1 MQFIIP
7 INEAEAKED
16 GTKGSVTF
24 DVVETNSQCARTNK
38 RKLREYF
45 IARGVKRTEVKK
57 VMRVM
62 FPDGDFGIPYAN
74 RVK

>member
-7 INEAEAKED
+7 INEAEARED
-16 GTKGSVTF
+16 GTQGTVTF
-24 DVVETNSQCARTNK
+24 DIVETNSQCARTNK
-38 RKLREYF
+38 RKLREYLL
-45 IARGVKRTEVKK
+45 ARGVKRTELKK
-57 VMRVM
+57 VLKLL